1 MPQDVRNARGQPV
14 TIPPHLPDEK
24 APPNMADAHRIP
36 CCWCAVLA
44 WRSGA
49 SYSGLSRQGFI
60 EHGRMRRHLPGCPV
74 REMPEFEVYDRV
86 RRRREILIAVI
97 GAVAILV
104 ACFFMGATIYQRTIV
119 SEVMRLD
126 NLARDIITSQRSNA
140 AFLAWEVIRDKNEKE
155 ALRRD
160 VQLAIE
166 YVEGS
171 KELAIAEIRA
181 EEDPSIRGEAAN
193 RAKEAWGNRS
203 FKK

>member
-1 MPQDVRNARGQPV
+1 
-14 TIPPHLPDEK
+14 
-24 APPNMADAHRIP
+24 MADAHRIP

-49 SYSGLSRQGFI
+49 SYTGLSRQGFI
-60 EHGRMRRHLPGCPV
+60 ERGRMRRHLPGCPV
-74 REMPEFEVYDRV
+74 HEMPEFEVYDRV
-86 RRRREILIAVI
+86 RRRREMIIAVI
-97 GAVAILV
+97 GILAILV

-126 NLARDIITSQRSNA
+126 DLARDIITSQRSNA

-171 KELAIAEIRA
+171 RELAIAEVRA
-181 EEDPSIRGEAAN
+181 GGDPSIRAEAADK
-193 RAKEAWGNRS
+193 AKDAWSKRP